1 MTRDRLFSPPKYGT
15 QTIYRK
21 RMGAF
26 LDKNII
32 QNKRWVYIEA
42 PSGFG
47 KTVSIS
53 RWISPLRNKLAW
65 INLSIDD
72 DVPERFVHKLVKAMA
87 FAQKSNRKLAKAAE
101 STGPPREVLYRSV
114 SSLLD
119 NDKNYVVV
127 VDDFQHISD
136 NETLE
141 ILSELAINPSFRFTL
156 CILSRKG
163 PPKEL
168 SPSILNGNMAL
179 MTEEYL
185 VMDEEEISSMMTKHH
200 MSRRKS
206 EEVISETKGWP
217 VAVNSYLMGDEGDW
231 SLLDDYLD
239 SRVWDRWPE
248 EVREFMV
255 RAAPCPRLDED
266 ICRSLNGS
274 RNYEPLLKHI
284 RSSDAFLENSEDGGY
299 SIFPP
304 FREYLLRRINSQ
316 LSKDRIDEIHRYL
329 GRIFFDEG
337 DYLVAA
343 DLYVRCL
350 CLSGLSDCC
359 TAMTKYR
366 KEISVHSRFRFFKE
380 RVLGRIKFTE
390 DEGLPLL
397 AQSAFMYYL
406 DGNAERFT
414 EIMDML
420 YKRAERCGDGPFASF
435 LTLLKV
441 LDFRIPLNLYLERVI
456 DGKETP
462 TSSICFGKSP
472 SPGTFTANMPLMHR
486 SLRERSDLA
495 LSMEELHKT
504 MARYREPLKKFLG
517 QDHII
522 LRECQ
527 FAGVL
532 YEQNHLEEA
541 YHHAVEAQTV
551 VMKVNCRRDVR
562 FCSDMILIHI
572 LKAMG
577 RRDEASMIACEMER
591 QINRDRATD
600 LIPNLKAWRFRE
612 RMVSGD
618 GTAAEEWLISYGEN
632 PILQP
637 DLYDIYR
644 HFTTE
649 RALIASG
656 KPALAVLFG
665 EKLLRLSQDFNRPM
679 DELESYI
686 LLSTAYWSTDDRT
699 RSYEYI
705 EKALALAEP
714 YGYVRMF
721 LDEALSIKPMM
732 VSFLRRT
739 KSDGRRISGFA
750 SEVALAVTGTSYEDV
765 VPSLEETSL
774 SERQMRILALL
785 KGNGSYRDIAEDL
798 GIAHSTAKY
807 HVTRL
812 YRFLGVSNGAEALR
826 KARSMGII

>member
-1 MTRDRLFSPPKYGT
+1 MTRDRLFSPPKYGIN
-15 QTIYRK
+15 TIYRK

-26 LDKNII
+26 LDKNIV
-32 QNKRWVYIEA
+32 QNKRWVYVEA

-65 INLSIDD
+65 INLSSDD
-72 DVPERFVHKLVKAMA
+72 DVPERFVRKLVKAMA
-87 FAQKSNRKLAKAAE
+87 FAQKSNRKLAKAAD
-101 STGPPREVLYRSV
+101 STGSPREVLYRSV

-127 VDDFQHISD
+127 VDDFQYIYD
-136 NETLE
+136 GETLE
-141 ILSELAINPSFRFTL
+141 ILSELTINPSFRFTL

-168 SPSILNGNMAL
+168 SPSILNGTMAL

-200 MSRRKS
+200 MSLRRS
-206 EEVISETKGWP
+206 EEVISETRGWP
-217 VAVNSYLMGDEGDW
+217 VAVNAYLMGDEGDW
-231 SLLDDYLD
+231 SLLDGYLD

-274 RNYEPLLKHI
+274 RDCEALLKRL

-299 SIFPP
+299 GIFPP

-316 LSKDRIDEIHRYL
+316 LSRDRIDEIHRYL

-366 KEISVHSRFRFFKE
+366 KDISVHSRFRFFKK
-380 RVLGRIKFTE
+380 RVLGRIRFTG

-406 DGNAERFT
+406 DGNAERFI
-414 EIMDML
+414 ELMDML
-420 YKRAERCGDGPFASF
+420 YKRAKRCGDGPFVSF

-441 LDFRIPLNLYLERVI
+441 LDFRIPLKSYIERVI
-456 DGKETP
+456 DGKESP
-462 TSSICFGKSP
+462 TSPICFGESP
-472 SPGTFTANMPLMHR
+472 SPGTFSANMPLIHR

-495 LSMEELHKT
+495 LSMDELYRT
-504 MARYREPLKKFLG
+504 MEKYRAPLTDFLG
-517 QDHII
+517 RDHLI

-527 FAGVL
+527 IAGIL

-541 YHHAVEAQTV
+541 YRHAVEAQTAA
-551 VMKVNCRRDVR
+551 MKRDCRRDVR

-577 RRDEASMIACEMER
+577 RSDEASLTALEMER
-591 QINRDRATD
+591 QIHRDGATD
-600 LIPNLKAWRFRE
+600 LIPNLRGWRFRQ
-612 RMVSGD
+612 RIVSGD
-618 GTAAEEWLISYGEN
+618 GTAAEEWLSSYGEN
-632 PILQP
+632 PMSSP
-637 DLYDIYR
+637 DLYGIYR

-649 RALIASG
+649 RALVASG
-656 KPALAVLFG
+656 KAALAELFG
-665 EKLLRLSQDFNRPM
+665 EKLLRMSRDFNRPM

-686 LLSTAYWSTDDRT
+686 LLSTAYWSTDDRK
-699 RSYEYI
+699 RSFEYI
-705 EKALALAEP
+705 EKALTLAEP
-714 YGYVRMF
+714 YGYIRMF

-739 KSDGRRISGFA
+739 KSDGRRISDFA

-765 VPSLEETSL
+765 VPCFEETSL